1 MNAFAAIADQLRE
14 ASSDEKSLWRMAYG
28 TGLKRES
35 RIGNG
40 SDPST
45 CYMP

>member
-1 MNAFAAIADQLRE
+1 MEVSAAIGGPLCE
-14 ASSDEKSLWRMAYG
+14 ASSEEKSLWRMAYG

-40 SDPST
+40 SDPIT
-45 CYMP
+45 CYTP